1 MSTVAINYVTP
12 TEKLIAFVSALLL
25 HCIVIAILWFSVQ
38 TTAPVLIGIKQ
49 SFEMVDLT
57 AYVKQHQTQ
66 TQTPPP
72 EPAAVIKQAE
82 IAPEPTPVPE
92 PEPVAI
98 PVKKTPPAK
107 AKLAKVAPPKP
118 KLKPKPKV
126 VRAKPKAAIENV
138 TSAVPKKTNTAIQ
151 ENVTNKKTNYSAPSS
166 YAAYLDNPKPRYPRI
181 AKLRGM
187 EGVVKLRVKVGTDGR
202 PLTVVLQQSSGFSAL
217 DTAAIKVVRLWRFE
231 PARRG
236 GIKVAGEAIV
246 PIQFK
251 LNKV

>member
-12 TEKLIAFVSALLL
+12 TEKIIAFLSALFL
-25 HCIVIAILWFSVQ
+25 HCIVIVVLWLSIQ
-38 TTAPVLIGIKQ
+38 TAPPVLIGIKQ

-57 AYVKQHQTQ
+57 AYTKQQQTK
-66 TQTPPP
+66 TPP
-72 EPAAVIKQAE
+72 EPAPVIKQAE
-82 IAPEPTPVPE
+82 VEPEVEPE
-92 PEPVAI
+92 PEPAPI
-98 PVKKTPPAK
+98 PVKKTP
-107 AKLAKVAPPKP
+107 KP
-118 KLKPKPKV
+118 KLKVAKVIPPKPKPKV
-126 VRAKPKAAIENV
+126 APAKPKPPVENPV
-138 TSAVPKKTNTAIQ
+138 KPAQKKAVQ
-151 ENVTNKKTNYSAPSS
+151 ENLATKETSYSAPSS

-202 PLTVVLQQSSGFSAL
+202 PLTVDLQQSSGFTAL

>member
-1 MSTVAINYVTP
+1 MSTVAINYVKP
-12 TEKLIAFVSALLL
+12 TEELIALLTALFL
-25 HCIVIAILWFSVQ
+25 HCLVAAVLWLSVQ
-38 TTAPVLIGIKQ
+38 TTAPVLIGIEQ

-57 AYVKQHQTQ
+57 AYVKQQ

-72 EPAAVIKQAE
+72 EPAPVIKQAE
-82 IAPEPTPVPE
+82 AEPAPEPAPE
-92 PEPVAI
+92 PEPAPI
-98 PVKKTPPAK
+98 PVKKTP
-107 AKLAKVAPPKP
+107 
-118 KLKPKPKV
+118 KPKV
-126 VRAKPKAAIENV
+126 KVAKVVPPEPEIKPKAVPEKPRPPVEKTAEAAHEKANKATRENV
-138 TSAVPKKTNTAIQ
+138 ADEKTS
-151 ENVTNKKTNYSAPSS
+151 YSAPSS

>member
-1 MSTVAINYVTP
+1 MSAVAINYVTP
-12 TEKLIAFVSALLL
+12 AEKLIAFLSALLL
-25 HCIVIAILWFSVQ
+25 HCIVIVVLWFSVQ
-38 TTAPVLIGIKQ
+38 TAPPVLIGIKQ

-57 AYVKQHQTQ
+57 AYVKQ
-66 TQTPPP
+66 QTPPA
-72 EPAAVIKQAE
+72 EPAPVTKQAE
-82 IAPEPTPVPE
+82 VAPEPVPE
-92 PEPVAI
+92 PEPAPI
-98 PVKKTPPAK
+98 PVKKTPKPK
-107 AKLAKVAPPKP
+107 LKLAKVIPPKPKPKAAPPKP
-118 KLKPKPKV
+118 EPPIEHSVKP
-126 VRAKPKAAIENV
+126 
-138 TSAVPKKTNTAIQ
+138 TPKKAKIALQ
-151 ENVTNKKTNYSAPSS
+151 ENVTTEKTSYSAPSS